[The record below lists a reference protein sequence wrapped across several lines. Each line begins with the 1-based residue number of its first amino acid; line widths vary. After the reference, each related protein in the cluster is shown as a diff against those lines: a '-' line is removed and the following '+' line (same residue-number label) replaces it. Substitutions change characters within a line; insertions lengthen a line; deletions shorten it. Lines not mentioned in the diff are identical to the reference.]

1 MAFQEK
7 LQTPVVI
14 KTQAGKV
21 LRIRSHNEPIVVE
34 T

>member
-7 LQTPVVI
+7 LQTLAAI
-14 KTQAGKV
+14 KSQAGKV
-21 LRIRSHNEPIVVE
+21 LRIRSQNQPIVVE